1 MRTKYINTITIAI
14 SIALLGLVLI
24 QVNWVRQSYGLREER
39 FDQGAY
45 QALNNT
51 AQSLELNEAD
61 NYFHNAGLADFGK
74 TVNKMYDTVQSMKS
88 STDNFRLIDSIGQH
102 AIKFGFSDTSGA
114 FVSRFIGTV
123 TYLQEQATKLHE
135 QNIDNLAVPDQDER
149 EKKLI
154 EQKFKKYNHLFE
166 ELAVKFMLDDK
177 CLTQRIDSSHV
188 TDLLSKEFKKAG
200 ITIDYE
206 YAIFDNFSQGP
217 ILGTLKN
224 VTRDESAKYYSIPL
238 FANDFYKNSGLLI
251 VKFPNKKGFLLQSM
265 WLMLATTLAF
275 VFIIVASFGA
285 SFSIIYRQK
294 KLDLLK
300 TDFINNMTHEFKTPV
315 ATISLATQ
323 MLKNDKILHNPEK
336 IINYSSIIEEENKR
350 LSGHIENVLQVARF
364 DKGEFQLNMTSL
376 NVNELVT
383 EITDSLAFRIQN
395 EDGELN
401 LKLNAHN
408 TSINGDKSHLTNV
421 IFNVLENAIKYRQE
435 KHLKI
440 DVTTKD
446 YSKGIII
453 SIEDNGIGISKENL
467 RMIFEKFY
475 RVPTGNI
482 HNVKGFGL
490 GLSYVKIIIEAHHG
504 EIKVDSELGKGSKF
518 DIYLPTKA

>member
-1 MRTKYINTITIAI
+1 
-14 SIALLGLVLI
+14 
-24 QVNWVRQSYGLREER
+24 
-39 FDQGAY
+39 
-45 QALNNT
+45 
-51 AQSLELNEAD
+51 
-61 NYFHNAGLADFGK
+61 
-74 TVNKMYDTVQSMKS
+74 
-88 STDNFRLIDSIGQH
+88 
-102 AIKFGFSDTSGA
+102 
-114 FVSRFIGTV
+114 
-123 TYLQEQATKLHE
+123 
-135 QNIDNLAVPDQDER
+135 
-149 EKKLI
+149 
-154 EQKFKKYNHLFE
+154 
-166 ELAVKFMLDDK
+166 
-177 CLTQRIDSSHV
+177 
-188 TDLLSKEFKKAG
+188 
-200 ITIDYE
+200 
-206 YAIFDNFSQGP
+206 
-217 ILGTLKN
+217 
-224 VTRDESAKYYSIPL
+224 
-238 FANDFYKNSGLLI
+238 
-251 VKFPNKKGFLLQSM
+251 
-265 WLMLATTLAF
+265 
-275 VFIIVASFGA
+275 
-285 SFSIIYRQK
+285 
-294 KLDLLK
+294 
-300 TDFINNMTHEFKTPV
+300 
-315 ATISLATQ
+315 